1 MEEERKNSQLVE
13 LIKNHPQI
21 AKITGSFGGLIFL
34 SLLGRIS
41 GIIDNVDFADIIN
54 YATELVLFI
63 KSIPNIIWVV
73 LIIVTGICIFKFIS
87 DYEKTKRK
95 FLKNISEIIQN
106 DPNIIGISLGK
117 LDLKIQRQNTT
128 KESNK
133 ENDKTNIIDFPS
145 QKES

>member
-13 LIKNHPQI
+13 LIKNHPKI

-54 YATELVLFI
+54 YATESVLFI

-95 FLKNISEIIQN
+95 FLKNISEIIKN
-106 DPNIIGISLGK
+106 Y
-117 LDLKIQRQNTT
+117 
-128 KESNK
+128 
-133 ENDKTNIIDFPS
+133 TNII
-145 QKES
+145 